1 MTRFEELTKL
11 FDPWR
16 GLALPADGVGLQHSL
31 ATNSLIS
38 QLPRPHSNTVVT
50 VVTRNGSDFQPTG
63 ASKSF

>member
-1 MTRFEELTKL
+1 LLGMSFEFCLPMERKMTRFEELTKL

-38 QLPRPHSNTVVT
+38 QLPRPH
-50 VVTRNGSDFQPTG
+50 R
-63 ASKSF
+63 KS